1 MSDKP
6 VSFETGKLRL
16 KEPTGWFAA
25 GNRFHRALTLL
36 SDGAFKLFAY
46 LCLEAHRQTG
56 RLEATHKE
64 LATALGKSKRTIGT
78 HIDELQ
84 THRVCKVL
92 PAKNQYA
99 HTVFEISEDY
109 WPYHRGDPSQLS
121 SNQRMYIDSVRESF
135 LSLGCVSGRFSVAD
149 EQTAK
154 HMHQSAIPLAV
165 IQNAMLLGAC
175 RKYESWLNRQE
186 VREPIQSLRYFESV
200 IAEIQA
206 QPLPAGYAAYLRSKM
221 QQYALAAQTM
231 QTGGQAGATLAPHL
245 QPP

>member
-1 MSDKP
+1 MNDKTL
-6 VSFETGKLRL
+6 SFDGKLRL

-46 LCLEAHRQTG
+46 ICLEADRQTG

-64 LATALGKSKRTIGT
+64 LARALAKSKRSIGT

-84 THRVCKVL
+84 AHQVCNVF

-99 HTVFEISEDY
+99 RTVFEIAEAY
-109 WPYHRGDPSQLS
+109 WPYHRADSTPSS
-121 SNQRMYIDSVRESF
+121 SADERTYIDSVREHF
-135 LSLGCVSGRFSVAD
+135 LSLGCVSGRFNVAD
-149 EQTAK
+149 EQIAK

-165 IQNAMLLGAC
+165 IQDAMLLGAC
-175 RKYESWLNRQE
+175 RKYESWLSRQE
-186 VREPIQSLRYFESV
+186 VREPIQTLRYFESV

-206 QPLPAGYAAYLRSKM
+206 QPLPNGYAAYLRSKLK
-221 QQYALAAQTM
+221 QYVVAVQNMRTCE
-231 QTGGQAGATLAPHL
+231 TKGEFV
-245 QPP
+245 

>member
-1 MSDKP
+1 MIP
-6 VSFETGKLRL
+6 ATHLHL
-16 KEPTGWFAA
+16 KQPTGWFAA
-25 GNRFHRALTLL
+25 GNPFQRALTLL
-36 SDGAFKLFAY
+36 SDGAFKLFAHF
-46 LCLEAHRQTG
+46 CLEANRQTG

-64 LATALGKSKRTIGT
+64 LATVLGKSKRSIGT

-84 THRVCKVL
+84 VHQVCKVF

-99 HTVFEISEDY
+99 RTVFEISDDY
-109 WPYHRGDPSQLS
+109 WPYHRGHPSLPPS
-121 SNQRMYIDSVRESF
+121 DQRMYIDSVREYF

-165 IQNAMLLGAC
+165 IQNAMLLAAC
-175 RKYESWLNRQE
+175 RKYESWLSRQE

-206 QPLPAGYAAYLRSKM
+206 QPLPAGYAGYLRQKL
-221 QQYALAAQTM
+221 QKYARAAQTM
-231 QTGGQAGATLAPHL
+231 RTGKTGASR
-245 QPP
+245 